1 MSWVATGYEYN
12 ASMILTMGKGARRVS
27 CDTYGISD
35 KPTPAP
41 TPAPFN
47 VPTSSAGVQE
57 VIVAQGAGSS
67 LQQRI
72 GSKQMFETTEL
83 SLDRI

>member
-12 ASMILTMGKGARRVS
+12 ASMILTMGKRARRVS

-35 KPTPAP
+35 KPS
-41 TPAPFN
+41 PAPFN

-72 GSKQMFETTEL
+72 GSKQVFETTEL